1 VSVVEQAHA
10 APEQVRLAEWV
21 FAHEGFL
28 NVITPATAEKDMGGN
43 ADVWQMDRLRNDPF
57 TVWRV
62 CFAVSGLPIS
72 NEIDLKEL
80 VALLKA
86 AGTVT
91 NLNLRGLQVPVKAL
105 NHLSSLSNLS
115 NLDLTAS
122 PVITREALPYLSSCK
137 QLKLLRV
144 GDSGL
149 PVDHAVVEELRL
161 LLPDCDIHEN

>member
-1 VSVVEQAHA
+1 VTVVEQAQA

-28 NVITPATAEKDMGGN
+28 NVSTPAIVEKGMGGN
-43 ADVWQMDRLRNDPF
+43 ADVWQMDRLRNESF

-72 NEIDLKEL
+72 NETDLQEL

-91 NLNLRGLQVPVKAL
+91 NLNLRGLQVPATAL
-105 NHLSSLSNLS
+105 SSLSSLSNLS
-115 NLDLTAS
+115 HLDLTSS

-137 QLKLLRV
+137 QLKWLRV
-144 GDSGL
+144 SDS
-149 PVDHAVVEELRL
+149 VDHALLAELRL
-161 LLPDCDIHEN
+161 LLPDCDIHDTGL